1 MSKTYLAWA
10 EKNYELNGLSRRTNH
25 LIDAD
30 CLAWLEAAHGS
41 FDLIFLDPPTFSN
54 SKRMRQ
60 TFDVQRDHTWLIR
73 EAMRLLAPGGTMIF
87 SNNFRR
93 FKMDARTREEFE
105 VQDITRA
112 TIDADFSRNPR
123 IHYCFQIRVR

>member
-1 MSKTYLAWA
+1 
-10 EKNYELNGLSRRTNH
+10 
-25 LIDAD
+25 
-30 CLAWLEAAHGS
+30 
-41 FDLIFLDPPTFSN
+41 
-54 SKRMRQ
+54 
-60 TFDVQRDHTWLIR
+60 
-73 EAMRLLAPGGTMIF
+73 MIF

-123 IHYCFQIRVR
+123 IHYCFQIRNGGRVTMRPRLSRNGT